1 MNIAIITGASSGLGT
16 EFVRAAAKRYKTLD
30 EIWVIARRA
39 DRLEKLKEELP
50 EAHLRPLALD
60 LTAQED
66 LEKLKGLL
74 AEEKPSVRLLL
85 NNAGCYSGGLFDETD
100 SGALQRMID
109 LNITALTAVSKIC
122 FPYMQEKSYE
132 VMTASISSFSPGPA
146 FAVYNATKAY
156 VAYLG
161 RALRMERKRK
171 GINVLTLCPG
181 RMDTELFLGET
192 VNADRLPALNVAKV
206 ARKTLRKA
214 EAGKGVYTPG
224 WFYKGYRVVCKIFP
238 RQLLM
243 KISGG
248 FVNEV

>member
-16 EFVRAAAKRYKTLD
+16 EFVRAAAERYRMLE
-30 EIWVIARRA
+30 EIWVIARRTE
-39 DRLEKLKEELP
+39 RLQKLAEEIP
-50 EAHLRPLALD
+50 EAHIRPLPLD
-60 LTAQED
+60 LTDKED
-66 LEKLKGLL
+66 LAALKGLL
-74 AEEKPSVRLLL
+74 ELEKPVVQMLI
-85 NNAGCYSGGLFDETD
+85 NNAGCYSGGLFDETESD
-100 SGALQRMID
+100 ALQRMID

-122 FPYMQEKSYE
+122 CPYMKEKSFE

-161 RALRMERKRK
+161 RALHMERKKK

-192 VNADRLPALNVAKV
+192 INADRLPALNVSRVAK
-206 ARKTLRKA
+206 KTLRKA
-214 EAGKGVYTPG
+214 EAGKSVYTPG
-224 WFYKGYRVVCKIFP
+224 WFYKGYRLICKIVP
-238 RQLLM
+238 RQVLM

>member
-1 MNIAIITGASSGLGT
+1 MNIAIITGASSGLGP

-60 LTAQED
+60 LTVQED

-132 VMTASISSFSPGPA
+132 VIIFASESTATVCRWCHMAREESPGS
-146 FAVYNATKAY
+146 T
-156 VAYLG
+156 G
-161 RALRMERKRK
+161 RSTSEN
-171 GINVLTLCPG
+171 GS
-181 RMDTELFLGET
+181 
-192 VNADRLPALNVAKV
+192 
-206 ARKTLRKA
+206 
-214 EAGKGVYTPG
+214 Y
-224 WFYKGYRVVCKIFP
+224 W
-238 RQLLM
+238 
-243 KISGG
+243 
-248 FVNEV
+248 